1 MPARLSEAALA
12 VLPDTDFDRK
22 KSEPS
27 KTFIAGKSCSSISSF
42 NVITPS
48 EPGLGLRNIE
58 K

>member
-27 KTFIAGKSCSSISSF
+27 KTFIAGKNCSSLSSSK
-42 NVITPS
+42 VITPS
-48 EPGLGLRNIE
+48 EPGLGPRNFE